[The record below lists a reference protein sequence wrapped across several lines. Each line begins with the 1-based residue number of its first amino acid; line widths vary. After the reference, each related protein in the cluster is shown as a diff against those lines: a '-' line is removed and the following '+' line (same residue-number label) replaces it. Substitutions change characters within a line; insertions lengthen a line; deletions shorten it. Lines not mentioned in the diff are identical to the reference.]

1 MESPKISAQ
10 RTSELSPL
18 PHRIV
23 WTIVAAAAIIVFV
36 ALTAWLAIRY
46 VDSEWQRDLRNWQV
60 RMGIVTDSRFAAIN
74 GWVDE
79 QLHALT
85 ALADNPSLQLYA
97 TQISMAP
104 TDDESLSI
112 IDTQTEYI
120 RNLLEASALQSDFA
134 GAAASPV
141 KANLPSA
148 GKAGI
153 ALLNANGEVVV
164 ASSGLPSLAGPL
176 QEFVA
181 ALKPG
186 SVQIR
191 DLYKNATGQ
200 PSMAFAIP
208 VFAVQGSLAPDAQI
222 GTIIGVKEVGP
233 ELYPLLRQP
242 GETSETAAATLV
254 RSNGNVIEYLTPLR
268 DGTAPLTLQM
278 AADTPELDAVFATES
293 SGGFAQRRDHRG
305 RRVLVTARRFDAVP
319 WTLMYTIERDEA
331 LADAEIRLRRFIAA
345 ALFAV
350 CFLAALLV
358 AAWRHL
364 NLRQARQAA
373 GRLQGLAAEI
383 DHQRQLLRL
392 VTDSQP
398 TAVFI
403 LDEQGN
409 YRFAN
414 RQAAAEA
421 QSTADDMLGKSIA
434 HVRGADVAKRYLTLN
449 RQALDSAEVAEDLH
463 RLDGPAGV
471 QVIQSEHI
479 PIAAA
484 AGRSAGVLVVE
495 TDVTAAVAER
505 ERRAR
510 TLGDIVKTLVGVV
523 DGRDP
528 FAAHHS
534 TRVAALSRAIAAEM
548 NLPEQDVATA
558 ETAGSLLNFGK
569 VLVAPELLTKTGE
582 LSDAD
587 RAKVRQSVQ
596 TSAALLQGID
606 FDGPVVETLRQA
618 QAHWDGSGFPQD
630 LAGEQI
636 LLTARIVGVANAFVG
651 MVSRRAYR
659 EALDADKAME
669 LLLAQVGK
677 AFDRRVVAAL
687 VNYLDNRGG
696 RNHWAVKPS
705 GPTAAAAD

>member
-1 MESPKISAQ
+1 MDPQPK
-10 RTSELSPL
+10 RELPQPPGRLTWSIL
-18 PHRIV
+18 AAFAV
-23 WTIVAAAAIIVFV
+23 VAFTVV
-36 ALTAWLAIRY
+36 TAWLAIRY

-60 RMGIVTDSRFAAIN
+60 RLGIVSDSRYAAIN
-74 GWVDE
+74 GWLDGQVHT
-79 QLHALT
+79 LS

-112 IDTQTEYI
+112 IDSQTEYI
-120 RNLLEASALQSDFA
+120 RNLLEASALQSGFA
-134 GAAASPV
+134 GAAASTV
-141 KANLPSA
+141 KANLPSS
-148 GKAGI
+148 GRAGI
-153 ALLNANGEVVV
+153 ALLNAGGDIVVG
-164 ASSGLPSLAGPL
+164 SSGLPPLAGPL
-176 QEFVA
+176 RDFVA
-181 ALKPG
+181 SLKPG
-186 SVQIR
+186 ETQIR
-191 DLYKNATGQ
+191 DLYKNAAGQ

-208 VFAVQGSLAPDAQI
+208 VFAVQGSLSPDAQI
-222 GTIIGVKEVGP
+222 GTIIGVKEVGA
-233 ELYPLLRQP
+233 ELFPLLRQP
-242 GETSETAAATLV
+242 GETSETATATLV
-254 RSNGNVIEYLTPLR
+254 RRDGNVIEYLTPLR
-268 DGTAPLTLQM
+268 DGTPPLTLRM
-278 AADTPELDAVFATES
+278 AVDTAELDAIFATDS
-293 SGGFAQRRDHRG
+293 PGGFAQRRDHRG
-305 RRVLVTARRFDAVP
+305 NAVLVTGRRFDSVP
-319 WTLMYTIERDEA
+319 WTLMYTIERNEA
-331 LADAEIRLRRFIAA
+331 LADAEIRLRRFVAA
-345 ALFAV
+345 VLFAV

-358 AAWRHL
+358 AGWRHF
-364 NLRQARQAA
+364 NLRQARQSA
-373 GRLQGLAAEI
+373 GRLQGMADEI

-414 RQAAAEA
+414 RQAAVEVTI
-421 QSTADDMLGKSIA
+421 TADDMLGKSIA
-434 HVRGADVAKRYLTLN
+434 HIRGADMAKRYLALN
-449 RQALDSAEVAEDLH
+449 KQALESGKVVEDLH
-463 RLDGPAGV
+463 RLEGADGV

-484 AGRSAGVLVVE
+484 GGRAGGVLVVE

-523 DGRDP
+523 DSRDP

-534 TRVAALSRAIAAEM
+534 TRVAALARAIAAEM
-548 NLPEQDVATA
+548 NLGEREIGTA

-659 EALDADKAME
+659 EALDVDKAME

-687 VNYLDNRGG
+687 VSYLDNHGG